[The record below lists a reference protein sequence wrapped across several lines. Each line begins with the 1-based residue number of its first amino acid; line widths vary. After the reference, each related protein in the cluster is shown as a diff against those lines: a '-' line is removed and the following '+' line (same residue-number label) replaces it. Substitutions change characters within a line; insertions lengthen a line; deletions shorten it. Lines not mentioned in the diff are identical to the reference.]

1 MAAAALLTPDC
12 PADSLP
18 RHETSAR
25 QVETIRVMHVVNGEH
40 YAGAERVQ
48 DLLALSLHALGFQAG
63 FACVKPHRFPA
74 ARTAQQAPLLELRM
88 ARRWDLAPAMKLA
101 RLIREEN
108 YQLVHTHTPRAAFV
122 GRLAAAMTGVPIV
135 HHLHSPTTV
144 DSTRR
149 VRNWLNAGAERL
161 SLTRVAAVIAVSNSL
176 GRYAGRIGLPQERR
190 FVVHNGVP
198 TCGPLPPRTTPAES
212 WTLGCVALFRPRKGL
227 EVLLQAL
234 AQLRT
239 AGRQVRLR
247 AVGSFETPEYEYQI
261 RSLADRL
268 QLTGAIDWRGFSSNV
283 NAELERMDLFVLPS
297 LFGEGLPMVILEAMA
312 AGTPVIGTWVEGVPE
327 AIRDGIDGVIAS
339 PGDAEDLARAI
350 SRFMHGQADWQAVR
364 ASAHARQAEQFSDRS
379 MAAGVARVYRGVLS
393 RDE

>member
-1 MAAAALLTPDC
+1 MATAALLIPDC

-25 QVETIRVMHVVNGEH
+25 PVETIRVMHVVNGEH

-48 DLLALSLHALGFQAG
+48 DLLALSLPALGFQAG
-63 FACVKPHRFPA
+63 FACVKAHRFPA
-74 ARTAQQAPLLELRM
+74 ARKSQQAPLYELRM
-88 ARRWDLAPAMKLA
+88 SRRWDLAPAMKLA

-122 GRLAAAMTGVPIV
+122 GRLAAAMAGVPIV

-176 GRYAGRIGLPQERR
+176 GRYAGRIGLPQDRT

-198 TCGPLPPRTTPAES
+198 TCGMLAPRTTPAES

-327 AIRDGIDGVIAS
+327 AIRDGVDGVIAS

-393 RDE
+393 LDE